1 MRLLNVTTLSEAKK
15 ELTATI
21 ARIPRKIIE
30 ADLSSA
36 QGAILAEDIT
46 APFTVPDFRRS
57 TVDGYA
63 VIANNTHGA
72 SASIPVLLDV
82 IEEVSIGEPARSV
95 ITPGTCAYVP
105 TGAMVPEGAD
115 AMVMVEYCEAFDE
128 TSMAVYQSVPCGSNI
143 VLPGDDMKEGDLIL
157 KSGTLLRFQEI
168 GALAAMGIST
178 VKVYSP
184 YRATVISTGTELA
197 SLGNSLHQ
205 CQVYDSNS
213 YAICAQARALGIEI
227 VNQLL
232 IPDQEDLLRHA
243 FEQAISD
250 SDFVIASGGSSQGKK
265 DMTERLFDEL
275 SQDGVFTH
283 GLALKP
289 GKPTILAWDEMH
301 HTAMIG
307 LPGHPVAASTV
318 FELLVKPA
326 VLQKELPDAV
336 VEANITVNLPTSP
349 GRETCIPVTLKKTET
364 GYDAEP
370 ILGRSGLWTILT
382 RADGYILIDHNQEG
396 IPAGAAV
403 AVHLFTN

>member
-1 MRLLNVTTLSEAKK
+1 MRLLNVTTLSKAKK

-21 ARIPRKIIE
+21 AKIPRDTIE
-30 ADLSSA
+30 MELASA
-36 QGAILAEDIT
+36 QGHILAEDIS

-128 TSMAVYQSVPCGSNI
+128 TSMAVYQSVSCGSNI

-157 KSGTLLRFQEI
+157 AKGTMLRFQEI
-168 GALAAMGIST
+168 GALAAMGISK
-178 VKVYSP
+178 VKVYAP
-184 YRATVISTGTELA
+184 YKATVISTGTELA
-197 SLGNSLHQ
+197 AMNDSLQ
-205 CQVYDSNS
+205 PCQVYDSNS
-213 YAICAQARALGIEI
+213 YAICAQARSIGIQI

-232 IPDQEDLLRHA
+232 IPDQEELLRHA
-243 FEQAISD
+243 FEQAILD

-289 GKPTILAWDEMH
+289 GKPTILAWDEVH

-326 VLQKELPDAV
+326 VLQKDLPDAIV
-336 VEANITVNLPTSP
+336 SANITVNLPTSP
-349 GRETCIPVTLKKTET
+349 GRETCIPVSLVKTET
-364 GYDAEP
+364 GFDAIP

-396 IPAGAAV
+396 IAAGAEV

>member
-1 MRLLNVTTLSEAKK
+1 MKLLHVTTLKEAKK
-15 ELTATI
+15 ELTSTI
-21 ARIPRKIIE
+21 AKIPRRVIE
-30 ADLSSA
+30 LDISTAP
-36 QGAILAEDIT
+36 GYTLAEDVH

-63 VIANNTHGA
+63 VLAGNTHGA

-128 TSMAVYQSVPCGSNI
+128 SSMAVYQSVPCGANI
-143 VLPGDDMKEGDLIL
+143 VLPGDDMMEGSLIL
-157 KSGTLLRFQEI
+157 KKGSQLRFQEI
-168 GALAAMGIST
+168 GALAAMGIKT
-178 VKVYSP
+178 VKVYAP
-184 YRATVISTGTELA
+184 YRATVISTGTELV
-197 SLGNSLHQ
+197 SLGNALDT

-232 IPDQEDLLRHA
+232 IPDQEELLRHA
-243 FEQAISD
+243 FEDAIENSD
-250 SDFVIASGGSSQGKK
+250 LVIASGGSSQGKK

-289 GKPTILAWDEMH
+289 GKPTILAWDQEH
-301 HTAMIG
+301 HTALIG

-326 VLQKELPDAV
+326 VLQKELPDPVLTAQM
-336 VEANITVNLPTSP
+336 TVNIPSSP
-349 GRETCIPVTLKKTET
+349 GRETCIPVTLIPSEN
-364 GYDAEP
+364 GYQADP

-382 RADGYILIDHNQEG
+382 RADGYILVDHNQEG
-396 IPAGAAV
+396 LPAGSPV
-403 AVHLFTN
+403 EVHVFTR